1 MWVAGD
7 LVFLIAILGIVVGWM
22 RREERETRA
31 TDARADAARVE
42 LRERE
47 TRLAERLARERSDG

>member
-22 RREERETRA
+22 RREERETGDRRA
-31 TDARADAARVE
+31 CRRERAAI
-42 LRERE
+42 RERE
-47 TRLAERLARERSDG
+47 IRLAERLARERSDG